1 MSKCPFLSVHQL
13 TREIRYDAEGRVTEE
28 KETPSQEL
36 RECLESQCEIY
47 DRQAGKCS
55 LPAMEGRTQPAEG
68 AAPGE
73 ELLGTLK
80 AILAE
85 TKEARENAAASQ
97 LHVLK
102 KAETTNEILGGLREK
117 VGERGGVD
125 LSPVQSA
132 LAEMKVALDQSQ
144 AKFGDILELMLEEQ
158 QKRAGENGGLQEA
171 LAPLLQSA
179 GEIRDG
185 LSANNSKF
193 TDILELMLEEQQK
206 RSAESGG
213 IKEQLA
219 PLLQAMAEIKESL
232 MLNQGKFGDILELIL
247 EDQQKRASQ
256 GDRETELLAEISQK
270 QDRVSGALERGLN
283 ADSLNEGL
291 SRIMDRSAEYLKSL
305 SDSDAVRQA
314 RLGEVEQQLI
324 KLQQSIQDLI
334 EGQRNEQRDVSNER
348 RRQRANEHNDRGV
361 MLFHR
366 RELAA
371 AEAEFR
377 KALDIR
383 PDFAEACN
391 NLGLTLSDLGKKDEA
406 VASFRQAIELAPDA
420 PEAYNNL
427 GCLYRVRKDYQ
438 QAVELFNQAI
448 AKREDYSLAYFNL
461 GVAYEELEK
470 FDLAVKSWEKV
481 LNLQPTH
488 EEARRKLA
496 SYRARR

>member
-1 MSKCPFLSVHQL
+1 
-13 TREIRYDAEGRVTEE
+13 VTEE

-36 RECLESQCEIY
+36 RDCLESQCEIY
-47 DRQAGKCS
+47 DQPAGKCS
-55 LPAMEGRTQPAEG
+55 LPAMEGRSLASG
-68 AAPGE
+68 GD
-73 ELLGTLK
+73 ELISTLK

-85 TKEARENAAASQ
+85 TKEARENAAAAQ

-102 KAETTNEILGGLREK
+102 KAETTNEILIGLK
-117 VGERGGVD
+117 DKAGEPSGID
-125 LSPVQSA
+125 LGPLQSA
-132 LAEMKVALDQSQ
+132 LSEMKAALDQNQ
-144 AKFGDILELMLEEQ
+144 AKFGDILELMLEDQ
-158 QKRAGENGGLQEA
+158 QKRAAESGDLQKV
-171 LAPLLQSA
+171 LAPLLQNAAEIKEALAA
-179 GEIRDG
+179 GQT
-185 LSANNSKF
+185 KF
-193 TDILELMLEEQQK
+193 TDILELMLEDQQK
-206 RSAESGG
+206 RSTEGAGL
-213 IKEQLA
+213 KDQLA
-219 PLLQAMAEIKESL
+219 PLIQGMSDIKDAL

-256 GDRETELLAEISQK
+256 GDREAELLAEISQK
-270 QDRVSGALERGLN
+270 QERMAEALGRGLN
-283 ADSLNEGL
+283 ADSLNDGL
-291 SRIMDRSAEYLKSL
+291 SRMMDRSGEYLKSL
-305 SDSDAVRQA
+305 SEADAVRQA
-314 RLGEVEQQLI
+314 RLEQVEQQLI
-324 KLQQSIQDLI
+324 KLQQSILELI

-366 RELAA
+366 RELSA

-406 VASFRQAIELAPDA
+406 VAAFRKAIELSPDA

-427 GCLYRVRKDYQ
+427 GCLYRIRKDYQ

-470 FDLAVKSWEKV
+470 FDLAIKAWERV
-481 LNLQPTH
+481 LSLQPTH

>member
-1 MSKCPFLSVHQL
+1 MSKCPFLSVHKVI
-13 TREIRYDAEGRVTEE
+13 REIKYDSEGRVTEE

-36 RECLESQCEIY
+36 KDCLESQCEIY
-47 DRQAGKCS
+47 DQQAGKCS
-55 LPAMEGRTQPAEG
+55 LPAMEGRGPASG
-68 AAPGE
+68 GD
-73 ELLGTLK
+73 ELISTLK

-85 TKEARENAAASQ
+85 IKETRENAAAAQ

-102 KAETTNEILGGLREK
+102 KAETTNEILSGLKEK
-117 VGERGGVD
+117 AGEPAGID
-125 LSPVQSA
+125 LGPLQAA
-132 LAEMKVALDQSQ
+132 LSEMKAALDQNQ
-144 AKFGDILELMLEEQ
+144 AKFGDILELMLEDQ
-158 QKRAGENGGLQEA
+158 QKRAGEGGGLQEVLAPMMQNAVEIKEA
-171 LAPLLQSA
+171 LAA
-179 GEIRDG
+179 GQ
-185 LSANNSKF
+185 SKF
-193 TDILELMLEEQQK
+193 TDILELMLEDQQK
-206 RSAESGG
+206 RSAEGVG
-213 IKEQLA
+213 LKDQLA
-219 PLLQAMAEIKESL
+219 PLVQGMSEIKEAL

-256 GDRETELLAEISQK
+256 GDREAELLAEISQK
-270 QDRVSGALERGLN
+270 QGLVAETLGRGLN

-291 SRIMDRSAEYLKSL
+291 SRMMDRSGEYLKSL
-305 SDSDAVRQA
+305 SEADAVRQA
-314 RLGEVEQQLI
+314 RLEQVEQQLI
-324 KLQQSIQDLI
+324 KLQQSILELI

-366 RELAA
+366 RELSAS
-371 AEAEFR
+371 EAEFR

-383 PDFAEACN
+383 PDFAEAFN

-406 VASFRQAIELAPDA
+406 VAAFRKAIELSPDA

-427 GCLYRVRKDYQ
+427 GCLYRIRKDYQ

-470 FDLAVKSWEKV
+470 FDLAIKAWERV
-481 LNLQPTH
+481 LSLQPTH

>member
-1 MSKCPFLSVHQL
+1 MSKCPFMSVHKV
-13 TREIRYDAEGRVTEE
+13 TREIRYDSEGRVSEE
-28 KETPSQEL
+28 KEIPSQEL
-36 RECLESQCEIY
+36 KDCLESQCEIY
-47 DRQAGKCS
+47 DQQAGKCS
-55 LPAMEGRTQPAEG
+55 LPAMEGRGLASG
-68 AAPGE
+68 GD
-73 ELLGTLK
+73 ELISTLK

-85 TKEARENAAASQ
+85 TKEARENAAAAQ

-102 KAETTNEILGGLREK
+102 KAETTNEILIGLKEK
-117 VGERGGVD
+117 TGEPAGID
-125 LSPVQSA
+125 LGPLQSA
-132 LAEMKVALDQSQ
+132 LSEMKAALDLNQ
-144 AKFGDILELMLEEQ
+144 AKFGDILELMLEDQ
-158 QKRAGENGGLQEA
+158 QKRAAEGGGLQEA
-171 LAPLLQSA
+171 LAPLLQNA
-179 GEIRDG
+179 
-185 LSANNSKF
+185 
-193 TDILELMLEEQQK
+193 
-206 RSAESGG
+206 
-213 IKEQLA
+213 
-219 PLLQAMAEIKESL
+219 AEIKEALAAS
-232 MLNQGKFGDILELIL
+232 QSKFTDILELIL

-256 GDRETELLAEISQK
+256 GDREAELLAEISQK
-270 QDRVSGALERGLN
+270 QERVAEALGRGLN

-291 SRIMDRSAEYLKSL
+291 SRMTERSEEYLKSL
-305 SDSDAVRQA
+305 SEADAVRQA
-314 RLGEVEQQLI
+314 RLEQVEQQLI
-324 KLQQSIQDLI
+324 KLQQSILELI

-406 VASFRQAIELAPDA
+406 VAAFRKAIELSPDA

-427 GCLYRVRKDYQ
+427 GCLYRIRKDYQ

-470 FDLAVKSWEKV
+470 FDLAIKAWERV
-481 LNLQPTH
+481 LSLQPTH